1 MAKGNATVVVIA
13 HRLSTIK
20 NADMIAVVEKG
31 KVAETGTH
39 DELIAKQGKYY
50 SLVEAQKGKFSR
62 SESSVSV
69 ATTDTETSDSNP
81 PSRSNS
87 EVGLVDME
95 IETVSIKDEKKEMKA
110 KKGKES
116 KKSKKSKDDNDSAKG
131 SKKGKGSKKKKE
143 SKSDKDLKK
152 ELKREDSSKKSA
164 KKDDDSKKNI
174 KKSKKNTKKSSDAII
189 DIHNVHFTYPS
200 RPDNKIFRGLGFQ
213 IKEGETVAIV
223 GPSGQG
229 KSTIIQLIEEFY
241 RPSKGRLEYNG
252 DDIKDLNV
260 RWYRN
265 E

>member
-1 MAKGNATVVVIA
+1 MTCKHIASPITFIFSTPSALDSESEAIVQEALDDIMAQGNATVVVIA
-13 HRLSTIK
+13 HRLSTIR

-39 DELIAKQGKYY
+39 DELIAKKGKYFG
-50 SLVEAQKGKFSR
+50 LVEAQKAKVSR
-62 SESSVSV
+62 SNSSVSIST
-69 ATTDTETSDSNP
+69 AETETSDSNP

-87 EVGLVDME
+87 AVDLAGMDIDTEEVV
-95 IETVSIKDEKKEMKA
+95 ET
-110 KKGKES
+110 
-116 KKSKKSKDDNDSAKG
+116 
-131 SKKGKGSKKKKE
+131 
-143 SKSDKDLKK
+143 
-152 ELKREDSSKKSA
+152 
-164 KKDDDSKKNI
+164 
-174 KKSKKNTKKSSDAII
+174 TTSSDAVIKI
-189 DIHNVHFTYPS
+189 QNVHFTYPS
-200 RPDNKIFRGLGFQ
+200 RPDTKIFRGLGFEV
-213 IKEGETVAIV
+213 KEGETVAIV